1 MRKLIEQKRQ
11 LKFDQLNQLVDG
23 WTETGE
29 DPKAREKAYKKAK
42 ELFEDCLIGFLVD
55 GYTLGLISLNIDKEM
70 PDPYMFLNI
79 EYDGVTIE
87 EKFRK
92 YWETGDYESIK
103 RLAESEA
110 NRMWNQGSL
119 LTGAKYKT
127 WHTQM
132 DERVRDE
139 HWPLEG
145 ITVPIDGVF
154 VTYTGDEGQG
164 PGMFSQAYNNA
175 NCRCYLTVS
184 NSK

>member
-1 MRKLIEQKRQ
+1 MSNKKS
-11 LKFDQLNQLVDG
+11 DS
-23 WTETGE
+23 
-29 DPKAREKAYKKAK
+29 EKEYKKAK
-42 ELFEDCLIGFLVD
+42 ESFDDCLIDFLVD
-55 GYTLGLISLNIDKEM
+55 GYTLGLISLNTDKKM

-79 EYDGVTIE
+79 EYNGITIE
-87 EKFRK
+87 EKFRE
-92 YWETGDYESIK
+92 YWEAGDYESIR

-110 NRMWNQGSL
+110 NRMWNQGAL

-132 DERVRDE
+132 DEKVRDE
-139 HWPLEG
+139 HFPLEG

-154 VTYTGDEGQG
+154 VTYTGDEGQA
-164 PGMFSQAYNNA
+164 PCMFTRADNNA